1 MAINEK
7 QLLFTKCVAIL
18 LFLRII
24 IYSASTGTALKI
36 LIFHSWNAP
45 VTVRRRKETDKM
57 KKVFVIL
64 CVMLMTVSCVFC
76 GCGKKKDEN
85 GSNTETQTAQQST
98 AAGVAESQ
106 YVGTWTAVKAELMGK
121 EADLKEAL
129 GDELTLELN
138 ADGTASLKS
147 SEEESTGN
155 WSETSEGVKLT
166 GTDMNM
172 TLKNENGQ
180 LAIDLF
186 GFHIYF
192 DKQ

>member
-1 MAINEK
+1 
-7 QLLFTKCVAIL
+7 
-18 LFLRII
+18 
-24 IYSASTGTALKI
+24 
-36 LIFHSWNAP
+36 
-45 VTVRRRKETDKM
+45 M

-76 GCGKKKDEN
+76 GCGKKKEDD
-85 GSNTETQTAQQST
+85 GGPPAAQSSQNT
-98 AAGVAESQ
+98 AASVAESQ

-155 WSETSEGVKLT
+155 WSETSDGVKLT

-180 LAIDLF
+180 LAMDLL
-186 GFHIYF
+186 GFHVYF
-192 DKQ
+192 EKQ

>member
-1 MAINEK
+1 
-7 QLLFTKCVAIL
+7 
-18 LFLRII
+18 
-24 IYSASTGTALKI
+24 
-36 LIFHSWNAP
+36 
-45 VTVRRRKETDKM
+45 M

-76 GCGKKKDEN
+76 GCGKKKEDD
-85 GSNTETQTAQQST
+85 GGTPAAQST
-98 AAGVAESQ
+98 AASVAESQ

-155 WSETSEGVKLT
+155 WSETSDGVKLT

-180 LAIDLF
+180 LAMDLL
-186 GFHIYF
+186 GFHVYF
-192 DKQ
+192 EKQ

>member
-1 MAINEK
+1 
-7 QLLFTKCVAIL
+7 
-18 LFLRII
+18 
-24 IYSASTGTALKI
+24 
-36 LIFHSWNAP
+36 
-45 VTVRRRKETDKM
+45 M

-76 GCGKKKDEN
+76 GCGKKKEDD
-85 GSNTETQTAQQST
+85 GGTPAAQSSQNT
-98 AAGVAESQ
+98 AASVAESR

-147 SEEESTGN
+147 SEHESTGN

-180 LAIDLF
+180 LAMDLL
-186 GFHIYF
+186 GFHVYF
-192 DKQ
+192 EKQ

>member
-1 MAINEK
+1 
-7 QLLFTKCVAIL
+7 
-18 LFLRII
+18 
-24 IYSASTGTALKI
+24 
-36 LIFHSWNAP
+36 
-45 VTVRRRKETDKM
+45 M

-64 CVMLMTVSCVFC
+64 CVMLMTVSCVSC
-76 GCGKKKDEN
+76 GCGKQKEDD
-85 GSNTETQTAQQST
+85 GGTPAAQSAQNT
-98 AAGVAESQ
+98 AASVAESQ

-180 LAIDLF
+180 LAIDLL
-186 GFHIYF
+186 GFRVYF

>member
-1 MAINEK
+1 
-7 QLLFTKCVAIL
+7 
-18 LFLRII
+18 
-24 IYSASTGTALKI
+24 
-36 LIFHSWNAP
+36 
-45 VTVRRRKETDKM
+45 M

-76 GCGKKKDEN
+76 GCGKKKEDD
-85 GSNTETQTAQQST
+85 GGTPAAQSAQST
-98 AAGVAESQ
+98 AASVAESR

-138 ADGTASLKS
+138 ADGT
-147 SEEESTGN
+147 GN
-155 WSETSEGVKLT
+155 WSETSDGVKLT

-180 LAIDLF
+180 LAMDLL
-186 GFHIYF
+186 GFRVYF
-192 DKQ
+192 EKQ